1 MVGHMKT
8 TIEIPDEL
16 LTEARRAAESQGI
29 TLCALV
35 EAGLR
40 RILSERRARSFRLR
54 RATFGGEGL
63 QPGVR
68 EGDGAAIRE
77 QSYEGRGE

>member
-1 MVGHMKT
+1 MVSRMKT
-8 TIEIPDEL
+8 TIEIPDAL

-29 TLCALV
+29 TLRALV

-40 RILSERRARSFRLR
+40 RVLSEGRTEGFHLR
-54 RATFGGEGL
+54 RATFCGQGL

-68 EGDGAAIRE
+68 EGDWGAVRE
-77 QSYEGRGE
+77 LSYEGRGA